1 MKNDFLYIAD
11 QASAPE
17 KGWTNAQLANFHYFN
32 PNGLYAAKKARDEQ
46 VSKLVEEHGLPSG
59 AILAY
64 GGLNNYTT
72 DRLTK
77 LANQKR
83 VNGITLRTILQMLQK
98 DIDAADRWI
107 EDNNG

>member
-32 PNGLYAAKKARDEQ
+32 PNGLYAAKKVRDAQ
-46 VSKLVEEHGLPSG
+46 ISNLVNERGLPSG
-59 AILAY
+59 AIFVY
-64 GGLNNYTT
+64 GSMNSHSA
-72 DRLTK
+72 DRLMTLVNK
-77 LANQKR
+77 SR
-83 VNGITLRTILQMLQK
+83 VNSIRLQTILEMLQN
-98 DIDAADRWI
+98 DIDKADRWI

>member
-32 PNGLYAAKKARDEQ
+32 PNGLYAAKKVRDAQ
-46 VSKLVEEHGLPSG
+46 ISNLVNERGLPSG
-59 AILAY
+59 AIFAY
-64 GGLNNYTT
+64 GSMNSYST
-72 DRLTK
+72 DRLMTLVNK
-77 LANQKR
+77 SR
-83 VNGITLRTILQMLQK
+83 VNSIRLQTILEMLQN
-98 DIDAADRWI
+98 DIDKADRWI